1 VAAGAGGDERN
12 SRLPDGAGKE
22 ALEGDTTLT
31 HANPPHP
38 PGFHRLGVVRD
49 RIGVQ
54 VDGHE
59 CRGRCHMEM

>member
-12 SRLPDGAGKE
+12 GRLPDGAGKE
-22 ALEGDTTLT
+22 ALEDNTALAHADT
-31 HANPPHP
+31 PHP

-54 VDGHE
+54 VDGRE
-59 CRGRCHMEM
+59 